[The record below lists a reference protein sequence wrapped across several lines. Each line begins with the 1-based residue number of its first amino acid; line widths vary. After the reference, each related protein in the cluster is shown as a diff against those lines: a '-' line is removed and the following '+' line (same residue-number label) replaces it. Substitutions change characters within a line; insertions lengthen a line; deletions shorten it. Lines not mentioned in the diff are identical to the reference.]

1 MQPLYNSC
9 WGRKNGTDVVEN
21 SMAVPP
27 SQIKNTITSS
37 RYVMYKVMTIVNT
50 AGWYI

>member
-1 MQPLYNSC
+1 MEPLYNSC

-27 SQIKNTITSS
+27 LPKLKIQ
-37 RYVMYKVMTIVNT
+37 
-50 AGWYI
+50 